1 MEEITRLT
9 TIRETHEFFGI
20 SEPHHPLISII
31 DLNDEIINRDFGDQR
46 FLFDFYQISLK
57 RGFSGSMTYG
67 RNSYDFEDG
76 SLTFIKAGQVIKM
89 ESMPQEVKGGHGW
102 TILFHP
108 DLIRKSPLGKTI
120 EEYSFFDYDINEALH
135 LSSQEIESLN
145 SLVLKI
151 REEYLHSI
159 DKYSQEL
166 INGNLEMLLK
176 YSKRYYDR
184 QFYTRSDMNK
194 DLLQQFHSLIKHY
207 YNSEKPK
214 IAGGLTVSECALS
227 LNLSVN
233 YFGDL
238 IKAETGISA
247 KEHIHDYVINKAKSM
262 LLASNDG
269 IGQIAY
275 SLGYEYPQG
284 FNKLFK
290 ARVGISPKQF
300 RTIN

>member
-1 MEEITRLT
+1 
-9 TIRETHEFFGI
+9 
-20 SEPHHPLISII
+20 
-31 DLNDEIINRDFGDQR
+31 
-46 FLFDFYQISLK
+46 
-57 RGFSGSMTYG
+57 MTYG

-120 EEYSFFDYDINEALH
+120 EEYVFSITISMKHYIYRHKKLN
-135 LSSQEIESLN
+135 LN

-184 QFYTRSDMNK
+184 QFYTRSDLNK
-194 DLLQQFHSLIKHY
+194 DLLQQFHSLIKNY

-247 KEHIHDYVINKAKSM
+247 KEHIHDYVVNKAKSM
-262 LLASNDG
+262 L
-269 IGQIAY
+269 
-275 SLGYEYPQG
+275 
-284 FNKLFK
+284 
-290 ARVGISPKQF
+290 
-300 RTIN
+300 